1 MEIDSRIASYQIGE
15 TPIRLEMVILELV
28 PDLVLVYRDTNPTL
42 ASTQSLKI
50 KEQIIFSVFQDNRC
64 ECQDIHSHTRE
75 CDSLIYIS
83 TTR

>member
-1 MEIDSRIASYQIGE
+1 MGLQGV
-15 TPIRLEMVILELV
+15 MH
-28 PDLVLVYRDTNPTL
+28 
-42 ASTQSLKI
+42 
-50 KEQIIFSVFQDNRC
+50 KEQIIFSEFQDNPC